1 MPTRSARAEHAC
13 RGSPSA
19 AARRHR
25 CAGLQASLEARP
37 DRGAVRPPR
46 APPDPRVLP
55 RGLEPRLLGPD
66 GPLPGGAPRVPEVR
80 GGAVRYLGGRRLLP
94 PGVRGESKPP
104 FPAPLRLR
112 AQGRGRSR
120 LPRLPC
126 RGRNE
131 RAGTVRDRRGRPAAA
146 PATLVEYGDFECPY
160 CGAAHPIIKRVQDQM
175 GESLRFV
182 FRHFPIST
190 SHPHAELAA
199 EAAEAAGAQGWFWEM
214 HDLLFENQKR
224 LRDEDLHGYAEQLGL
239 EVETF
244 GRELA
249 EHVHAERVREDFM
262 SGVRSGV
269 NGTPT
274 FYVNGRR
281 HDDVYDVGTLV
292 AALERAAAS

>member
-1 MPTRSARAEHAC
+1 
-13 RGSPSA
+13 
-19 AARRHR
+19 
-25 CAGLQASLEARP
+25 
-37 DRGAVRPPR
+37 
-46 APPDPRVLP
+46 
-55 RGLEPRLLGPD
+55 
-66 GPLPGGAPRVPEVR
+66 
-80 GGAVRYLGGRRLLP
+80 
-94 PGVRGESKPP
+94 
-104 FPAPLRLR
+104 
-112 AQGRGRSR
+112 
-120 LPRLPC
+120 
-126 RGRNE
+126 
-131 RAGTVRDRRGRPAAA
+131 
-146 PATLVEYGDFECPY
+146 
-160 CGAAHPIIKRVQDQM
+160 M

-199 EAAEAAGAQGWFWEM
+199 EAAEAAGAQGRFWEM
-214 HDLLFENQKR
+214 HDLFFENQKR